1 MNHSILSASALLLGT
16 SALFGQGSAFQT
28 PGMPRQV
35 YGPPK
40 EGTSQDNSGQAS
52 RFSSVFN
59 PAFSFVGDIVGDY
72 RSGGE
77 EVGWNAELR
86 ALEFGAQA
94 WVDPTAWAYFTAV
107 SDGESLDIEEAALH
121 YKGLGERHTL
131 RVGKFFLDFG
141 KQMQTHIHELRTLE
155 RPLVLREYLGDEV
168 SGTGVQWDHWFSAND
183 TTAVRFSLGAFSS
196 LLPEHEHGEEEE
208 PEAEAEVAGR
218 KSIGN
223 LNYSARVTGFTDV
236 GTNGTLQLGT
246 SARIVPDFA
255 FVDEDGG
262 GEVGGLDNTVWGLD
276 VTYGWKDETATKSFT
291 AGLEFLVNSGD
302 VGAELGAAPG
312 DAPIVADGTRTG
324 WLLFADHGLDPNN
337 SIGLQISMAEL
348 ADADKTEA
356 LEIEAY
362 YTRYL
367 SEFHR
372 LRFGVSTLDV
382 DGADESFRAAVQY
395 TFFVGA
401 HGHGVNW

>member
-1 MNHSILSASALLLGT
+1 MNHFFLSASALLLGT
-16 SALFGQGSAFQT
+16 SALFAQGSAFQT
-28 PGMPRQV
+28 PGMPSQV
-35 YGPPK
+35 YGPPE

-59 PAFSFVGDIVGDY
+59 PAFSFVGDIAGDY
-72 RSGGE
+72 RSGAE
-77 EVGWNAELR
+77 EVGWDIQLRVLEL
-86 ALEFGAQA
+86 GAQA
-94 WVDPTAWAYFTAV
+94 WVDPTAWAYFIAV
-107 SDGESLDIEEAALH
+107 SDGESLNIEEAALH
-121 YKGLGERHTL
+121 YKGLGDTHTL

-168 SGTGVQWDHWFSAND
+168 AGTGVQWDHWFSAND

-196 LLPEHEHGEEEE
+196 LLPEHGEEEGH
-208 PEAEAEVAGR
+208 EAEAEVAGR

-223 LNYSARVTGFTDV
+223 LNYSARVTGFTDL

-246 SARIVPDFA
+246 SARFVPDFA
-255 FVDEDGG
+255 FVDEEGG
-262 GEVGGLDNTVWGLD
+262 GEAGGLDNTVWGLD

-302 VGAELGAAPG
+302 VGAELGAASG
-312 DAPIVADGTRTG
+312 DAPLVADGTRTG
-324 WLLFADHGLDPNN
+324 WLLFADHALDPNN

-356 LEIEAY
+356 QEIEAY

-372 LRFGVSTLDV
+372 LRFSISTLDV

>member
-1 MNHSILSASALLLGT
+1 MNNRILSTLSILFCSTPVFA
-16 SALFGQGSAFQT
+16 QGSAFQT

-40 EGTSQDNSGQAS
+40 EADASGQAS

-77 EVGWNAELR
+77 EVGWDIELR

-94 WVDPTAWAYFTAV
+94 WVDPEAWAYFTAV
-107 SDGESLDIEEAALH
+107 SDGESLDVEEAALH
-121 YKGLGERHTL
+121 YKGLGERHNL

-168 SGTGVQWDHWFSAND
+168 AGTGVQWDYWFSASD
-183 TTAVRFSLGAFSS
+183 TTAVRMSLGAFSS
-196 LLPEHEHGEEEE
+196 LLSEHEHDEEEA

-218 KSIGN
+218 KSLGN
-223 LNYSARVTGFTDV
+223 LNYSARMTGFTDV

-246 SARIVPDFA
+246 SARLVPDFA
-255 FVDEDGG
+255 YVDEEGG
-262 GEVGGLDNTVWGLD
+262 GEAADLDNTVWGLD
-276 VTYGWKDETATKSFT
+276 LTYGWKDETATKSFT
-291 AGLEFLVNSGD
+291 AGLEYLVNSGA

-312 DAPIVADGTRTG
+312 DAPIVTDGTRTG
-324 WLLFADHGLDPNN
+324 WMLFADHGLDPNN

-348 ADADKTEA
+348 GDEAGTEA
-356 LEIEAY
+356 TEIEAY
-362 YTRYL
+362 YTRYF

-372 LRFGVSTLDV
+372 LRFGLSTLDV
-382 DGADESFRAAVQY
+382 DGEDDSFRAAVQY